1 MWIEKITRAKKEKKI
16 THERSNHSLSHSLL
30 DILHSH
36 SSPLHGLSMWISS
49 SEAVKFGHF
58 VNKITVFA
66 NGFVRVIQNSKKF
79 THQSHMGKKY
89 ILLTTYKKCSTKKN
103 CLGGLMKHEDG
114 CLKKILKGNKWA
126 DQVL

>member
-1 MWIEKITRAKKEKKI
+1 MKKLLEQKREKI
-16 THERSNHSLSHSLL
+16 THERSNYCLSHSLL
-30 DILHSH
+30 DILRSH
-36 SSPLHGLSMWISS
+36 SSPLHGLSIRISS

-58 VNKITVFA
+58 VDKITVFA

-79 THQSHMGKKY
+79 THQSHMGKKIY
-89 ILLTTYKKCSTKKN
+89 TTHYLQKMLYKKN